1 MTRRPFA
8 LLAIVASL
16 ALAACGNE
24 PVEEGDF
31 QSENAQVAETE
42 GIYVTVDEVKYQ
54 VQLSKQLNLL
64 LEDDRSYLQD
74 VAPGARDLG
83 RDEEWF
89 GVWLLAQNYSDEDK
103 LAASDFEIVD
113 TQEKS
118 YVPVVIGE
126 DNVWAYRPAT
136 IGSKETLPD
145 SQSPARDRFPNGG
158 LLLFKVKQE
167 SLNNRPLE
175 LSIRGGD
182 GERAIVNLDV

>member
-1 MTRRPFA
+1 MTRRLFA

-24 PVEEGDF
+24 EVEKGDI

-54 VQLSKQLNLL
+54 VQASKQLNPLL
-64 LEDDRSYLQD
+64 DEDRDYLQG
-74 VAPGARDLG
+74 VAGASANLG

-89 GVWLLAQNYSDEDK
+89 AVFVLAQNYAEDAK
-103 LAASDFEIVD
+103 QAATDFEIVD

-118 YVPVVIGE
+118 YVPVVIGDE
-126 DNVWAYRPAT
+126 NDYAYRPGT
-136 IGSKETLPD
+136 IEPKESLPRNNE
-145 SQSPARDRFPNGG
+145 PGRERAPNGA
-158 LLLFKVKQE
+158 LLLFKLKRE

-175 LSIRGGD
+175 LNIRGGK
-182 GERAIVNLDV
+182 ERAIVNLDV